1 MNNIKLNEN
10 KTKEM
15 LISFN
20 QNPAPIPPLINN
32 SNAVERVH
40 SVKILGVW
48 LSDDLFWKS
57 HVKYHNVK
65 CIRYSELLIYH
76 RLQEGMHQLGQP
88 IVHQM

>member
-1 MNNIKLNEN
+1 MNIMKLIEN

-15 LISFN
+15 LISIN
-20 QNPAPIPPLINN
+20 QNPAPIPPLIIN
-32 SNAVERVH
+32 SNAVERVY

-48 LSDDLFWKS
+48 LFDDLFWKY

-65 CIRYSELLIYH
+65 CIRFSKLLIYH
-76 RLQEGMHQLGQP
+76 KLQEDMHEFDQP